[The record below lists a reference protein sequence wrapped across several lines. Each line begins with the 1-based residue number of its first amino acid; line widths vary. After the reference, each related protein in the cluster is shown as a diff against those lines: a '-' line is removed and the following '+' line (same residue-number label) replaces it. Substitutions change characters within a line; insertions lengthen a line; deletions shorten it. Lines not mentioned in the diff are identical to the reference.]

1 MQIIDNTLLDET
13 TSKAKQSERLRMNH
27 NFHET
32 LDNPVNRLINAIEP
46 GSYVRPHRHLTPP
59 KDEMFI
65 LLRGKAWIVIFDDE
79 GNITEKKLIDPTN
92 GVYGADIKAGAWHTI
107 ISLVSGTVVCE
118 AKAGP
123 FTPLSAE
130 DFATWSPIP
139 EDKEE
144 VKNYINTLLDKVID

>member
-59 KDEMFI
+59 KDEMFL
-65 LLRGKAWIVIFDDE
+65 LLRGKAWIVIFDDD
-79 GNITEKKLIDPTN
+79 GNITEKELIDPAG
-92 GVYGADIKAGAWHTI
+92 GVYGADIKAGVWHTLI
-107 ISLVSGTVVCE
+107 PLESGTVVYE

-123 FTPLSAE
+123 FTPLPAA
-130 DFATWSPIP
+130 DLAPWSPIP
-139 EDKEE
+139 EDKEGAR
-144 VKNYINTLLDKVID
+144 NYINTLLEEVNN